1 MRISYLALAAA
12 AAFSL
17 TACESPAD
25 NAAEKQA
32 DAIEANAEAAADTI
46 ENQADAAETAG
57 NEATADALEEKADAV
72 EAAGNEKADDVEQA
86 AGKKD

>member
-12 AAFSL
+12 AAISL

-25 NAAEKQA
+25 NAAEQQA
-32 DAIEANAEAAADTI
+32 DAIEANAEQQADAI

-57 NEATADALEEKADAV
+57 NEAKADALEEKADAV
-72 EAAGNEKADDVEQA
+72 EEAGNEKADAVEQS
-86 AGKKD
+86 AGTKD

>member
-1 MRISYLALAAA
+1 MRLSYLALAAA

-25 NAAEKQA
+25 NAAEQQA
-32 DAIEANAEAAADTI
+32 DAIEANAEQQADAI

-57 NEATADALEEKADAV
+57 NEAKADALEEKADAV
-72 EAAGNEKADDVEQA
+72 EEAGNEKAVAVEQS
-86 AGKKD
+86 AGTKD

>member
-25 NAAEKQA
+25 NAAEQQA
-32 DAIEANAEAAADTI
+32 DAIEANAEQQADAI

-57 NEATADALEEKADAV
+57 NEAKADALEEKADAV
-72 EAAGNEKADDVEQA
+72 EEAGNEKAVAVEQS
-86 AGKKD
+86 AGTKD

>member
-1 MRISYLALAAA
+1 MRLSYLALAAA

-25 NAAEKQA
+25 NAAEQQA
-32 DAIEANAEAAADTI
+32 DAIEANAEQQADAI

-57 NEATADALEEKADAV
+57 NEAKADALEEKADAV
-72 EAAGNEKADDVEQA
+72 EEAGNEKADAVEQS
-86 AGKKD
+86 AGTKD

>member
-25 NAAEKQA
+25 NAAEQQA
-32 DAIEANAEAAADTI
+32 DAIEANAE
-46 ENQADAAETAG
+46 QQ
-57 NEATADALEEKADAV
+57 ADALEEKADAV
-72 EAAGNEKADDVEQA
+72 EEAGNEKADAVEQS
-86 AGKKD
+86 AGTKD